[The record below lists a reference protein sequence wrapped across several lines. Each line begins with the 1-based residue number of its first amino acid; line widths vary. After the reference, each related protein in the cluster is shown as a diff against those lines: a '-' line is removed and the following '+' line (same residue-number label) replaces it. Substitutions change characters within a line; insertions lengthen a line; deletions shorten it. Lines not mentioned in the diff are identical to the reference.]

1 MQVKNTRAC
10 EWRLYIGYTAR
21 VFFHVWS
28 YRMVLLGPQCTCQEN
43 EQACFF
49 RGGSRNQYAHFLE
62 KHTDELV
69 CMMTCNILCFKHWW
83 PLAVHWFMPWAWTH
97 QPQHTPPQILGFNK
111 ALLRWNHVKPM
122 VWLTS
127 HHRVQWNIPILKAIV
142 MDNPC
147 RSRRWDAPS
156 VGGFS
161 DNTEVS
167 ALVNLLSLDEEAF

>member
-1 MQVKNTRAC
+1 MFGPIGWYFLDPNVPAKRTNRLVFLGGVLETNTPIS
-10 EWRLYIGYTAR
+10 WK
-21 VFFHVWS
+21 
-28 YRMVLLGPQCTCQEN
+28 
-43 EQACFF
+43 
-49 RGGSRNQYAHFLE
+49 